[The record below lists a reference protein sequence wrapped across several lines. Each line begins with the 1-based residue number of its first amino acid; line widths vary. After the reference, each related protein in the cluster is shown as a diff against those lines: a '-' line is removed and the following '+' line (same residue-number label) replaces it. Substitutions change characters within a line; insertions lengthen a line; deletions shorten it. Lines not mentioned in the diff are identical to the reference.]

1 MAEHI
6 VKILQFPGSED
17 TYVIN
22 AHALAGV
29 EGQTILADIK
39 DIKTA
44 IEDIGDVLAF
54 DALVYK
60 GTLVEGDT
68 LPAASRGDVYKVAF
82 NGTIEGVTVEI
93 GDMLICNTDNT
104 PEGAVA
110 NWDVIQGNVD
120 VEAILDHTHEVNIEV
135 TKSAKTLTHA
145 PSLTRANISG
155 EFTATSTSV
164 KGDHE
169 HSATGSVTL
178 TPEGVVKETELTP
191 KGTVKITAT
200 DTAAENDFSYTPAG
214 TVENTTTVTSVEPG
228 TNNISAHTVTSVSSE
243 GGHTPAGSVTV
254 DNATA
259 GGTIA
264 EHKHN
269 VQISAPTA
277 NAFNTVVYSGSDMDG
292 VLTFGTS
299 SFVTS
304 ATVTEDSVAPKF
316 TGVAHSHTASF
327 TGTPVKDHTHTV
339 EVADHDDIVPNISV
353 TSEAHNHTFKG
364 EANVFHAEFT
374 GTSETHTHVFEGSE
388 GTYDVDVTVNNY
400 TGDFAGTT
408 NGTVDIKVTPDEN
421 GTVVT
426 DVSINDH
433 SVDTVDK
440 VSATT
445 EKGTQG

>member
-1 MAEHI
+1 MAERI

-29 EGQTILADIK
+29 EGQTILKDIK

-54 DALVYK
+54 DALKYK
-60 GTLVEGDT
+60 GILAEGAT
-68 LPAASRGDVYKVAF
+68 LPAASIGDVYKVAF
-82 NGTIEGVTVEI
+82 NGTIEGVAVEI

-135 TKSAKTLTHA
+135 TKSAKTLTHSS
-145 PSLTRANISG
+145 SLTRANISG

-164 KGDHE
+164 NGDHD
-169 HSATGSVTL
+169 HKATGSVTV
-178 TPEGVVKETELTP
+178 TTGGSVKDTEVTP
-191 KGTVKITAT
+191 KGTVKITAA

-214 TVENTTTVTSVEPG
+214 TVENTTTITDVTVGSNEVSKHEVTVFSDG
-228 TNNISAHTVTSVSSE
+228 AHTPE
-243 GGHTPAGSVTV
+243 GSVTV
-254 DNATA
+254 EASVTE
-259 GGTIA
+259 GTVE

-292 VLTFGTS
+292 VLTFGTA

-304 ATVTEDSVAPKF
+304 ATVTEQPVAPEF
-316 TGVAHSHTASF
+316 TGVPHSHTASF
-327 TGTPVKDHTHTV
+327 TGDPVAAHTHTV
-339 EVADHDDIVPNISV
+339 EVADHDNIVPDITV
-353 TSEAHNHTFKG
+353 TSADHSHTFKG
-364 EANVFHAEFT
+364 TANVFHAEFT

-400 TGDFAGTT
+400 TGDFIGAT

-426 DVSINDH
+426 GVSITDH

-445 EKGTQG
+445 EKGTRV